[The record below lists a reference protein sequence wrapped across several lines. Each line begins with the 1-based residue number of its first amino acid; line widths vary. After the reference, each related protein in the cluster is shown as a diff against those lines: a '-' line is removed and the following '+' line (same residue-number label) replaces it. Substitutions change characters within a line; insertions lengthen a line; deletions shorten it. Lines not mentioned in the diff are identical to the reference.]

1 MFPSSAA
8 DLDLA
13 LPAMEETT
21 FKEATMSTRTLFKA
35 AQFGASLA
43 IFMASTA
50 PARADLVSDWGT
62 RAIAIGTEK
71 QMPNAPLTRGLA
83 MMHVAMFEAV
93 NAVERRYMPYKLDLA
108 AHQST
113 SKEAAA
119 ATAAHEVLV
128 QLYPD
133 QKSALD
139 QALAANLAAVP
150 DGEGKSKG
158 IELGKKSAAGII
170 ALRADDGS
178 TAQESYRPATKPG
191 VYVPTALPI
200 ESTSGEFKP
209 WVMQKGSQFRPGPPP
224 TLDSDVWTRDYNE
237 IREIGG
243 AKSNKRTAEQT
254 DMGRFWFL
262 TGPRSFSPLVR
273 LVADYKKMDLVD
285 TARLYAL
292 VAMTSNDAFIA
303 VFDAKYAYN
312 FWRPIT
318 AIRNADQTGNAA
330 TPREASWTPL
340 GMTPPHPEY
349 PCAHC
354 IVASAVSEVLQ
365 RVGGDDVGELTL
377 TSAIAPGVTRKWK
390 RLEDYS
396 KEVSEARIFAG
407 FHYRFSTEVANAMG
421 KKIGE
426 LAATN
431 QLRAAASPQTKK

>member
-1 MFPSSAA
+1 
-8 DLDLA
+8 
-13 LPAMEETT
+13 
-21 FKEATMSTRTLFKA
+21 MSTKALSRA
-35 AQFGASLA
+35 AQIGTSLA
-43 IFMASTA
+43 ILISMTS
-50 PARADLVSDWGT
+50 PARADIVSDWGA
-62 RAIAIGTEK
+62 RAIAIGVEK

-93 NAVERRYMPYKLDLA
+93 NAVERRYMPYKLDLTA
-108 AHQST
+108 DPST

-119 ATAAHEVLV
+119 ATAAHAVLV
-128 QLYPD
+128 QLHPE
-133 QKSALD
+133 QRSALD
-139 QALAANLAAVP
+139 QALQSNLATVP
-150 DGEGKSKG
+150 DGDGKSKG
-158 IELGKKSAAGII
+158 IELGKKTAAGII

-191 VYVPTALPI
+191 VYVPTGIPI
-200 ESTSGEFKP
+200 EVTSGGFKP
-209 WVMQKGSQFRPGPPP
+209 WVMEKGSQFRPGPPP
-224 TLDSDVWTRDYNE
+224 ALDSEVWTRDYNE
-237 IREIGG
+237 IRELGG
-243 AKSNKRTAEQT
+243 AKSAKRTAEQT

-262 TGPRSFSPLVR
+262 TGPRSFAPLVR
-273 LVADYKKMDLVD
+273 LVADYKKMDIVD
-285 TARLYAL
+285 SARLYAL
-292 VAMTSNDAFIA
+292 VAMASNDAFIA

-330 TPREASWTPL
+330 TPRDASWTPL
-340 GMTPPHPEY
+340 GMTPAHPEY

-365 RVGGDDVGELTL
+365 RVGGEDVGELTL

-390 RLEDYS
+390 RLADYS
-396 KEVSEARIFAG
+396 KEVSDARIYAG

-431 QLRAAASPQTKK
+431 QLRAGASAQTNK

>member
-1 MFPSSAA
+1 
-8 DLDLA
+8 
-13 LPAMEETT
+13 
-21 FKEATMSTRTLFKA
+21 MSTKALSRA
-35 AQFGASLA
+35 AQIGTSLA
-43 IFMASTA
+43 ILISMTS
-50 PARADLVSDWGT
+50 PARADIVSDWGA
-62 RAIAIGTEK
+62 RAIAIGVEK

-93 NAVERRYMPYKLDLA
+93 NAVERRYMPYKLDLTA
-108 AHQST
+108 DPST

-119 ATAAHEVLV
+119 ATAAHAVLV
-128 QLYPD
+128 QLHPE
-133 QKSALD
+133 QRSALD
-139 QALAANLAAVP
+139 QALQSNLATVP
-150 DGEGKSKG
+150 DGDGKSKG
-158 IELGKKSAAGII
+158 IELGKKTAAGII

-191 VYVPTALPI
+191 VYVPTGIPI
-200 ESTSGEFKP
+200 EVTSGGFKP
-209 WVMQKGSQFRPGPPP
+209 WVMEKGSQFRPGPPP
-224 TLDSDVWTRDYNE
+224 ALDSEVWTRDYNE
-237 IREIGG
+237 IRELGG
-243 AKSNKRTAEQT
+243 AKSAKRTAEQT

-262 TGPRSFSPLVR
+262 TGPRSFAPLVR

-285 TARLYAL
+285 SARLYAL
-292 VAMTSNDAFIA
+292 VAMASNDAFIA

-330 TPREASWTPL
+330 TPRDASWTPL
-340 GMTPPHPEY
+340 GMTPAHPEY

-365 RVGGDDVGELTL
+365 RVGGEDVGELTL

-390 RLEDYS
+390 RLADYS
-396 KEVSEARIFAG
+396 KEVSDARIYAG

-431 QLRAAASPQTKK
+431 QLRAGASAQTKK

>member
-1 MFPSSAA
+1 
-8 DLDLA
+8 
-13 LPAMEETT
+13 
-21 FKEATMSTRTLFKA
+21 MSTKALSRA
-35 AQFGASLA
+35 AQIGTSLA
-43 IFMASTA
+43 ILISMTS
-50 PARADLVSDWGT
+50 PARADIVSDWGA
-62 RAIAIGTEK
+62 RAIAIGVEK

-93 NAVERRYMPYKLDLA
+93 NAVERRYMPYKLDLTA
-108 AHQST
+108 DPST

-119 ATAAHEVLV
+119 ATAAHAMLV
-128 QLYPD
+128 QLHPE
-133 QKSALD
+133 QRSALD
-139 QALAANLAAVP
+139 QALQSNLATVP
-150 DGEGKSKG
+150 DGDGKSKG
-158 IELGKKSAAGII
+158 IELGKKTAAGII

-191 VYVPTALPI
+191 VYVPTGIPI
-200 ESTSGEFKP
+200 EVTSGGFKP
-209 WVMQKGSQFRPGPPP
+209 WVMEKGSQFRPGPPP
-224 TLDSDVWTRDYNE
+224 ALDSEVWTRDYNE
-237 IREIGG
+237 IRELGG
-243 AKSNKRTAEQT
+243 AKSAKRTAEQT

-262 TGPRSFSPLVR
+262 TGPRSFAPLVR

-285 TARLYAL
+285 SARLYAL
-292 VAMTSNDAFIA
+292 VAMASNDAFIA

-330 TPREASWTPL
+330 TPRDASWTPL
-340 GMTPPHPEY
+340 GMTPAHPEY

-365 RVGGDDVGELTL
+365 RVGGEDVGELTL

-390 RLEDYS
+390 RLADYS
-396 KEVSEARIFAG
+396 KEVSDARIYAG

-431 QLRAAASPQTKK
+431 QLRAGASAQTSK

>member
-1 MFPSSAA
+1 MSTKSISKTINICAG
-8 DLDLA
+8 LVILLA
-13 LPAMEETT
+13 LP
-21 FKEATMSTRTLFKA
+21 
-35 AQFGASLA
+35 QV
-43 IFMASTA
+43 
-50 PARADLVSDWGT
+50 ARADMVSDWST

-83 MMHVAMFEAV
+83 MMHVAMFEAI
-93 NAVERRYMPYKLDLA
+93 NAVERRYMPYKVDLTA
-108 AHQST
+108 DQST

-139 QALAANLAAVP
+139 QALAANLATVP
-150 DGEGKSKG
+150 DGDGKSKG
-158 IELGKKSAAGII
+158 IELGKKSAGGII
-170 ALRADDGS
+170 ALRSDDGS
-178 TAQESYRPATKPG
+178 KAQESYRPVTKPG
-191 VYVPTALPI
+191 VYVPTAIPI
-200 ESTSGEFKP
+200 ESTSGEFRP

-224 TLDSDVWTRDYNE
+224 TLDSAVWTRDYNE
-237 IREIGG
+237 IREVGG
-243 AKSNKRTAEQT
+243 AKSTKRTAEQT
-254 DMGRFWFL
+254 DIGRFWFL
-262 TGPRSFSPLVR
+262 TGPRSYSPLVR
-273 LVADYKKMDLVD
+273 QVADKTKMDLVD

-292 VAMTSNDAFIA
+292 VAMASNDAFIA

-330 TPREASWTPL
+330 TPRDASWTPL

-365 RVGGDDVGELTL
+365 RVGGEDVGELTL

-396 KEVSEARIFAG
+396 KEVSEARIYAG
-407 FHYRFSTEVANAMG
+407 FHYRFSTEVANSMG

-426 LAATN
+426 LAATS
-431 QLRAAASPQTKK
+431 QLRPAVATQAKK

>member
-1 MFPSSAA
+1 
-8 DLDLA
+8 
-13 LPAMEETT
+13 
-21 FKEATMSTRTLFKA
+21 MSTKALSRA
-35 AQFGASLA
+35 AQIGTSLA
-43 IFMASTA
+43 ILISMTS
-50 PARADLVSDWGT
+50 PARADIVSDWGA
-62 RAIAIGTEK
+62 RAIAIGVEK

-93 NAVERRYMPYKLDLA
+93 NAVERRYMPYKLDLTA
-108 AHQST
+108 DPST

-119 ATAAHEVLV
+119 ATAAHAVLV
-128 QLYPD
+128 QLHPE
-133 QKSALD
+133 QRSALD
-139 QALAANLAAVP
+139 QALQSNLATVP
-150 DGEGKSKG
+150 DGDGKSKG
-158 IELGKKSAAGII
+158 IELGKKTAAGII

-191 VYVPTALPI
+191 VYVPTGIPI
-200 ESTSGEFKP
+200 EVTSGGFKP
-209 WVMQKGSQFRPGPPP
+209 WVMEKGSQFRPGPPP
-224 TLDSDVWTRDYNE
+224 ALDSEVWTRDYNE
-237 IREIGG
+237 IRELGG
-243 AKSNKRTAEQT
+243 AKSAKRTAEQT

-262 TGPRSFSPLVR
+262 TGPRSFAPLVR

-285 TARLYAL
+285 SARLYAL
-292 VAMTSNDAFIA
+292 VAMASNDAFIA

-330 TPREASWTPL
+330 TPRDASWTPL
-340 GMTPPHPEY
+340 GMTPAHPEY

-365 RVGGDDVGELTL
+365 RVGGEDVGELTL

-390 RLEDYS
+390 RLADYS
-396 KEVSEARIFAG
+396 KEVSDARIYAG

-431 QLRAAASPQTKK
+431 QLRAGASAQTSK